1 MSINTVEIDTVELAE
16 KHVSENFNDPTV
28 QSLFTQAGQSK
39 EQFTKNL
46 AANLIKVQE
55 SDEKSLDLQARDD
68 VPFPIRKTFPL
79 AGVATFDV
87 TVDREGSGYY
97 VEIDPI
103 LWATIS
109 ANPKLEFQNGV
120 LSRHDSAG
128 NNSLGSE
135 YWVSLQVSGGFS
147 VNLRVHAWIHIL
159 FVNKDVQGGPWNLP

>member
-1 MSINTVEIDTVELAE
+1 MSINTFEIDTVELAE

-46 AANLIKVQE
+46 AANLIKIQE
-55 SDEKSLDLQARDD
+55 SDEKSLDLQARD

-79 AGVATFDV
+79 DGIATFDV

-97 VEIDPI
+97 VEIDTHI
-103 LWATIS
+103 MGYDIGKSRLD
-109 ANPKLEFQNGV
+109 FQNGV
-120 LSRHDSAG
+120 LSRHESAG

-147 VNLRVHAWIHIL
+147 VSLRVHAWIHIL
-159 FVNKDVQGGPWNLP
+159 FVSKDVQGGPWNLP